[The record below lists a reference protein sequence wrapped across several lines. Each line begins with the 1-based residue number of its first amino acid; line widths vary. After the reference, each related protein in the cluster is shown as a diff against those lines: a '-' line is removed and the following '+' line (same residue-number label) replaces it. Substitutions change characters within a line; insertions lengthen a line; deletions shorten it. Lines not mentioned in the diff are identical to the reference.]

1 VSRRSRGQKRDAHKS
16 LLLAAFVSP
25 FFFKKKLFLE
35 VAFGSIVVV
44 FLGHKVVGFLC
55 TSSIGIDMP
64 GDTWRAQLGLV
75 HRLLRSLTPG
85 HLILRAHRQRETPED
100 VGARAM

>member
-25 FFFKKKLFLE
+25 FFLKKKFLE

-64 GDTWRAQLGLV
+64 GTR
-75 HRLLRSLTPG
+75 
-85 HLILRAHRQRETPED
+85 
-100 VGARAM
+100 GARSMAWCTGS